1 MTARR
6 ASFSGPACKGQASGA
21 VCDATRTFV
30 GLLPRLLA
38 LLPSVTPLRYSLA
51 LLPSVTPFKDS
62 PANLPCWIP
71 LRDSPGPCRPSCTRK
86 ILSVK
91 CPGLRRAVKFGQCPT
106 SES

>member
-38 LLPSVTPLRYSLA
+38 LLPCVTPLRYSLA
-51 LLPSVTPFKDS
+51 LLPCVTPFKDS
-62 PANLPCWIP
+62 LQRLPGQPP
-71 LRDSPGPCRPSCTRK
+71 LLDS
-86 ILSVK
+86 L
-91 CPGLRRAVKFGQCPT
+91 A
-106 SES
+106 